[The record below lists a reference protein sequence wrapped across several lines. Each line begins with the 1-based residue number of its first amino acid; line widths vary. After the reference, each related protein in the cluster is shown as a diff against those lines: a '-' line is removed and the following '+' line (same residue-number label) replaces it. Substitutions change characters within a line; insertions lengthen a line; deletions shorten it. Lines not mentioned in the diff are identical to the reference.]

1 MFSMHV
7 TVVLVRTARTAITQL
22 MRSRTSSDVLR
33 EHQQRKQEL
42 LRPTCHQWAAT
53 VATRRQ
59 MEMDRHQMVA
69 VIRRRMVET

>member
-33 EHQQRKQEL
+33 EHQQLKRAM
-42 LRPTCHQWAAT
+42 LRPTCHPWVV